1 MKKRNTQKEIT
12 FESYLQRISSAK
24 NNFESL
30 NEDKYEYVYDEEAG
44 TWHKIKKGVKRIF
57 GVGRTGKAKKKLKE
71 QKNSAKAKMNKMS
84 GRANADKAAAKG
96 VVDQYFTRI
105 IETVRNMKSINMAS
119 IKSSIMSILSPLL
132 SKFKG
137 SKGKTTSNDSY
148 DGEIVNKNIFSE
160 DYELYNES
168 IPFLSLRQN
177 RNLAMGGAITISV
190 NHNVDGSLRK
200 EIYRIDEFA
209 NQIKFIRSTPALP
222 TPVDY
227 KAQIWSNIYKDTT
240 ILSAATT
247 DTITVPDWKSKHWL
261 DFYTFI
267 NSAASSKNTRN
278 MADNVADVKDTTN
291 KIDAT
296 TGRIETAT
304 GEINKKADK
313 IDTTTT
319 RTEQKIDKL
328 ISTGRNIA
336 IFGAVVL
343 AIIFIFFGVLF
354 YFHFKQTEAIES
366 ESRMNIMRDILNT
379 LKMEDAQKRAID
391 LQQGIDDSRA
401 EIADLKTTTENRFT
415 DVDNK
420 LDIIEKNQS
429 NADLKLNNIL
439 NQQGITDSKIDAIN
453 KTVKGIKKSIV
464 GIASSVN
471 NISGSNNKII
481 SIINNIK
488 NSQNVT
494 NRDLADL
501 TKFVK
506 ESSEKELKAIGLN
519 SDEIAELKKQTQ
531 VVQDTVDGIKIDT
544 TKIDD
549 KTKVLLQNAQVE
561 FDIKGLPFYK
571 KLFNLQDYKDLI
583 DKQDNILNDPNS
595 APVPNTNT
603 YDTQLASG

>member
-57 GVGRTGKAKKKLKE
+57 GIGRTGKAKKKLKE

-105 IETVRNMKSINMAS
+105 IEIVRNMKSINMAS

-439 NQQGITDSKIDAIN
+439 NQQGITDNKIDAIN

-464 GIASSVN
+464 GIANNVN

-494 NRDLADL
+494 NKDLADL

-519 SDEIAELKKQTQ
+519 SEEIAELKKQTQ
-531 VVQDTVDGIKIDT
+531 AVQDTVDDIKIDT

-583 DKQDNILNDPNS
+583 DKQDNILNNPNS
-595 APVPNTNT
+595 DPVPNTNT